1 MSDTYGINS
10 NTPAPD
16 NGTNPYGNYQNPTH
30 GGTHQNYQQ
39 QNQQHQGYQQGHPGY
54 GHPGYGQPGFNN
66 QHQAPGGGTTYDA
79 YGNVIPAD
87 ARTMAVFAHL
97 SALLGLFF
105 TATIMN
111 FIGPLIF
118 WLIYKDKP
126 GYAFVRHA
134 AAGAFNFSFTVW
146 VVNIVAWIF
155 AFVTFGL
162 GTFISVPVVA
172 IVSIASIVFNI
183 IAAVKA
189 NAGEAYNYPL
199 TIRVLK

>member
-30 GGTHQNYQQ
+30 GGTHQNY
-39 QNQQHQGYQQGHPGY
+39 QQHQGYQQGHPGY

-79 YGNVIPAD
+79 YGNPIPPD
-87 ARTMAVFAHL
+87 ARTMAMFAHL
-97 SALLGLFF
+97 SALLGLVLTVTF
-105 TATIMN
+105 AN

-118 WLIYKDKP
+118 WFIYKDKP
-126 GYAFVRHA
+126 GYAFVSHA

-146 VVNIVAWIF
+146 VVNVVAWIF
-155 AFVTFGL
+155 TIVTL
-162 GTFISVPVVA
+162 GIGSIITVPIIGVVSVISVVL
-172 IVSIASIVFNI
+172 NI
-183 IAAVKA
+183 IAAVRA
-189 NAGEAYNYPL
+189 NSGEAYNYPM